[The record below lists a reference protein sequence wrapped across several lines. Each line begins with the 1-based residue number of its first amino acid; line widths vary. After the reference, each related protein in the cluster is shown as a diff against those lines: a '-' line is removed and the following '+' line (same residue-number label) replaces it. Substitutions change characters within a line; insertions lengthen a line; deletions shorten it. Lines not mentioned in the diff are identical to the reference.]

1 MENDGK
7 IASGEESLRIITEM
21 INKTQTN
28 VAQSS
33 FHLLFWGWLVF
44 ACSLVQFI
52 LSYFTDYHQGWY
64 VWFLTIPG
72 MFISFIYGYVK
83 GKRAVIHTYAEKLS
97 MWTWYGFT
105 ISIIILFILHGKSM
119 DDVSKYILMLIG
131 LPVFLSGFILRF
143 RPLTYGGFAF
153 WICAITAHFGGPLVA
168 GLSMP
173 VAIVLGYLIPGYL
186 LKRRNSHDAV

>member
-7 IASGEESLRIITEM
+7 IASGEESLKIITDM
-21 INKTQTN
+21 INKTQTS

-44 ACSLVQFI
+44 GCSLAQFI
-52 LSYFTDYHQGWY
+52 LNNYTDFHNGWY

-72 MFISFIYGYVK
+72 MVVSFTYGFIK
-83 GKRAVIHTYAEKLS
+83 GKRAQVHTYSERLS

-105 ISIIILFILHGKSM
+105 ATMIIMFIIHGKSM
-119 DDVSKYILMLIG
+119 DDISKYVLMLIG
-131 LPVFLSGFILRF
+131 FPLFMSGFILRF
-143 RPLTYGGFAF
+143 RPLVFGGIAF
-153 WICAITAHFGGPLVA
+153 WLFSLAAHFGGPVVA

-186 LKRRNSHDAV
+186 LKRRNSHDAF

>member
-7 IASGEESLRIITEM
+7 IASGEESLKIITDM
-21 INKTQTN
+21 INRTQTT

-44 ACSLVQFI
+44 GCSLAQFI
-52 LSYFTDYHQGWY
+52 LNNYTDFHNGWY

-72 MFISFIYGYVK
+72 MVISFTYGFIK
-83 GKRAVIHTYAEKLS
+83 GKRAQVHTYSERLS

-105 ISIIILFILHGKSM
+105 ATMIIMFIIHGKSM
-119 DDVSKYILMLIG
+119 DDISKYVLMLIG
-131 LPVFLSGFILRF
+131 FPLFMSGFILRF
-143 RPLTYGGFAF
+143 RPLVFGGIAF
-153 WICAITAHFGGPLVA
+153 WIFSLAAHFGSPAVA

>member
-7 IASGEESLRIITEM
+7 IASGEESLKIITDM
-21 INKTQTN
+21 INKTQTS

-44 ACSLVQFI
+44 GCSLAQFI
-52 LSYFTDYHQGWY
+52 LNNYTDFHNGWY

-72 MFISFIYGYVK
+72 MAVSFTYGFIK
-83 GKRAVIHTYAEKLS
+83 GKRAQVHTYSERLS

-105 ISIIILFILHGKSM
+105 ATMIIMFIIHGKNM
-119 DDVSKYILMLIG
+119 DDISKYVLMLIG
-131 LPVFLSGFILRF
+131 FPLFMSGFILRF
-143 RPLTYGGFAF
+143 RPLVFGGIAF
-153 WICAITAHFGGPLVA
+153 WLFSLAAHFGGPVVA

-186 LKRRNSHDAV
+186 LKRRNSHDAF

>member
-7 IASGEESLRIITEM
+7 IASGEESLKIITDM

-44 ACSLVQFI
+44 GCSLAQFV
-52 LSYFTDYHQGWY
+52 LNNYTDFHQGWY

-72 MFISFIYGYVK
+72 MVVSFTYGYVK
-83 GKRAVIHTYAEKLS
+83 GKKALIHTYAERLS

-105 ISIIILFILHGKSM
+105 FSMVILFIIHGKSM
-119 DDVSKYILMLIG
+119 DDISKYILMLIG

-153 WICAITAHFGGPLVA
+153 WICALTCHFGGPLVS

>member
-7 IASGEESLRIITEM
+7 IASGEESLKIITDM
-21 INKTQTN
+21 INKTQTS

-44 ACSLVQFI
+44 GCSLVQFVFNN
-52 LSYFTDYHQGWY
+52 YTEYTNGWT

-72 MFISFIYGYVK
+72 VFVSFIYGFLK
-83 GKRAVIHTYAEKLS
+83 GRKATVHTYSERLS

-105 ISIIILFILHGKSM
+105 FTMIVLFIIHSKNM
-119 DDVSKYILMLIG
+119 EDVSKYILMLIG
-131 LPVFLSGFILRF
+131 MPVFLSGFILKF
-143 RPLTYGGFAF
+143 KPLVYGGIAF
-153 WICAITAHFGGPLVA
+153 WLFALTTHFGGPLVA

-173 VAIVLGYLIPGYL
+173 VSIVCGYLIPGYL

>member
-7 IASGEESLRIITEM
+7 IASGQESLKIITEM

-44 ACSLVQFI
+44 GCSLVQFI
-52 LSYFTDYHQGWY
+52 FSNFTELHNGWY
-64 VWFLTIPG
+64 VWFLIIPG
-72 MFISFIYGYVK
+72 MFVSFTYGFVK
-83 GKRAVIHTYAEKLS
+83 GKKALIHTYAERLS

-105 ISIIILFILHGKSM
+105 ISMIILFIIQGRNM
-119 DDVSKYILMLIG
+119 DDVTKYILMLLG

-143 RPLTYGGFAF
+143 RPLIYGGIAF
-153 WICAITAHFGGPLVA
+153 WVCALTTHFGGPLVS

-173 VAIVLGYLIPGYL
+173 VAIVAGYLIPGYL
-186 LKRRNSHDAV
+186 LKRRNSHDSI